1 MMPKITILA
10 LVVFF
15 AFGGCRKD
23 DDIDLSPEIEFVSI
37 SDEEVE
43 NFANSVRVTI
53 AYRDAD
59 GDLGSPDPDEN
70 TVRVKDA
77 RLPDYDWYHL
87 QPLTPDLMPL
97 SIEGTFVL
105 ELNPLFILGNGTQE
119 TTSFTIQV
127 RDRAGNWS
135 NAVNTPVVRIIA
147 VE

>member
-1 MMPKITILA
+1 MTKTLNIVLF
-10 LVVFF
+10 LLLF
-15 AFGGCRKD
+15 AFSGCRKEGET
-23 DDIDLSPEIEFVSI
+23 DLAPVIEFVAI
-37 SDEEVE
+37 SHDEVE

-53 AYRDAD
+53 AYNDAD

-77 RLPDYDWYHL
+77 RLPDFDWYHL
-87 QPLTPDLMPL
+87 PPLTPDLMAL
-97 SIEGTFVL
+97 SIEGAFVI

-119 TTSFTIQV
+119 TTSFTVQV

-135 NAVNTPVVRIIA
+135 NVVNTPVVRIIA